1 MMSTIF
7 PCVDVDKQ
15 VTALETGASETPNF
29 VTFSTQNG
37 NCVEGDQ
44 HFDSLRAK
52 IKSNERVDSLQL
64 QIRHDKWFFVQR
76 PTSDAP
82 TPMDHPLH
90 WPLDAE
96 NKWNVSAIFF
106 LEIFRAVQSAI
117 VSHHSQLGVHGLT
130 RPTSAISAKLFIDR
144 PPFQRL
150 HGPPDEMRLSNKN
163 TRKAQAQKKWTRAPT
178 PSSIIYRVPLH
189 GNGGATFPLCCIF
202 QTKGKWP
209 HRRAVL
215 ALVHGHRSQLKCR
228 LEVAK
233 NVQQVADDVR
243 STNGAIA
250 TLCKSRSSS
259 YKRKCVTWIFDT
271 QTRWKFHWRLFTCT
285 STASQIFSC
294 TDHHLRDVL
303 NFWKFLDQ
311 LAARVRIQL
320 FTIQVEQIY

>member
-1 MMSTIF
+1 
-7 PCVDVDKQ
+7 
-15 VTALETGASETPNF
+15 
-29 VTFSTQNG
+29 
-37 NCVEGDQ
+37 
-44 HFDSLRAK
+44 
-52 IKSNERVDSLQL
+52 
-64 QIRHDKWFFVQR
+64 
-76 PTSDAP
+76 
-82 TPMDHPLH
+82 MDHPLH

-117 VSHHSQLGVHGLT
+117 VSRHSQLGVHGLT

-294 TDHHLRDVL
+294 TDHNLRDVL
-303 NFWKFLDQ
+303 NFWKFQQMYSHSYEACFHLI
-311 LAARVRIQL
+311 LYFSISFSFSICLSPLIFLCRFLSLCFLFFTYLSSFIYIYFILSTAFSLSIQHVSPHIYF
-320 FTIQVEQIY
+320 FTAF

>member
-1 MMSTIF
+1 
-7 PCVDVDKQ
+7 
-15 VTALETGASETPNF
+15 
-29 VTFSTQNG
+29 
-37 NCVEGDQ
+37 
-44 HFDSLRAK
+44 
-52 IKSNERVDSLQL
+52 
-64 QIRHDKWFFVQR
+64 
-76 PTSDAP
+76 
-82 TPMDHPLH
+82 MDHPLH
-90 WPLDAE
+90 WPFSWTPKT
-96 NKWNVSAIFF
+96 NGMFRRIFS

-117 VSHHSQLGVHGLT
+117 VSRHSQLGVHGLT

-163 TRKAQAQKKWTRAPT
+163 TRKAQAQKKCTRAPT

-215 ALVHGHRSQLKCR
+215 ALVHRHRSQLKCR

-250 TLCKSRSSS
+250 NLCKSRSSS
-259 YKRKCVTWIFDT
+259 YKRKCVT
-271 QTRWKFHWRLFTCT
+271 
-285 STASQIFSC
+285 
-294 TDHHLRDVL
+294 
-303 NFWKFLDQ
+303 
-311 LAARVRIQL
+311 
-320 FTIQVEQIY
+320 